1 MNSYRNSLLK
11 TPVLAFA
18 MLCICFVLPAK
29 AQYSVKDAF
38 SAIDFL
44 SLPHTAAKG
53 IVYPQW
59 VGIDNPNN
67 LMDNK
72 MYNNFQCTDYFSSA
86 TDPELS
92 PALYAKFQIPGTS
105 WILGAVAF
113 GGAID
118 NQTVNLIVADSN
130 GNIKSSLV
138 AEVKWG
144 WIPARQ
150 FKITKEGKVIITKLI
165 PVSAQSVRFDNF
177 NQMTAYRL
185 DEVYGIDTSGRF
197 VKESEKRFDT
207 KTYTKA
213 QLDNGKYNLWDL

>member
-1 MNSYRNSLLK
+1 MK
-11 TPVLAFA
+11 TFNFLAFV
-18 MLCICFVLPAK
+18 MLCIGYVLPVK

-38 SAIDFL
+38 AAINFI

-67 LMDNK
+67 FMDDK
-72 MYNNFQCTDYFSSA
+72 MYNDFQCTDYFSST
-86 TDPELS
+86 TDPDLS
-92 PALYAKFQIPGTS
+92 PALYAKFQVPGTS

-118 NQTVNLIVADSN
+118 NQTVSLIVVDSN

-150 FKITKEGKVIITKLI
+150 FKITQDGKVIVTKLI
-165 PVSAQSVRFDNF
+165 PTASQSIRFDKF
-177 NQMTAYRL
+177 SQMTAYRL
-185 DEVYGIDTSGRF
+185 DEVYRIDTSGRF
-197 VKESEKRFDT
+197 VKESEKRFNT

-213 QLDNGKYNLWDL
+213 QLDNGEYNIWDL